1 MYYIILIYTRKKH
14 LTITACAT
22 FSSCCLGDGLES
34 VFDASMQK
42 RAWDNFTKPQRKTI
56 TQWKEHI
63 QNLIGLVKTAIKNAK
78 ELRGKADEPAAK
90 KMKSDHSEI

>member
-1 MYYIILIYTRKKH
+1 MYYILICTCKKH
-14 LTITACAT
+14 LTITVCY
-22 FSSCCLGDGLES
+22 FSCCYLGDGLES

-63 QNLIGLVKTAIKNAK
+63 QNMIGLVKAAIKNAK
-78 ELRGKADEPAAK
+78 ESRGKADEPAAK